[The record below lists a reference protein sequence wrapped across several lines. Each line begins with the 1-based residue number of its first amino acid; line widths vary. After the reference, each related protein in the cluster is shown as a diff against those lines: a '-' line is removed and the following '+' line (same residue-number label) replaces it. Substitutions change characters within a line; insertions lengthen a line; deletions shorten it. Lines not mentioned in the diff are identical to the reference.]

1 MDKNAGITTE
11 IVRIGNS
18 QGVRIPK
25 AIREQAGLSGKVL
38 MTVSGG
44 AVVIRPAP
52 KPRQGWDEAFA
63 RASKNRGGESI
74 WPDAMRNEFDDAE
87 WTW

>member
-1 MDKNAGITTE
+1 MTE

-25 AIREQAGLSGKVL
+25 AIRDQAGLSGRVS

-44 AVVIRPAP
+44 ALVIRSARR
-52 KPRQGWDEAFA
+52 PRQGWDDAFA
-63 RASKNRGGESI
+63 SAVQCGRDEPLWPGEI
-74 WPDAMRNEFDDAE
+74 RNTFDDAE